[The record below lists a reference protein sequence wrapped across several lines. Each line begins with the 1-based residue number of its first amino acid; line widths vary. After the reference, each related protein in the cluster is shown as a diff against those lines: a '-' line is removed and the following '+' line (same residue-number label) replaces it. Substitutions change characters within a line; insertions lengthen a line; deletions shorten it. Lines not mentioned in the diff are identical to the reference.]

1 MALKAKWILAG
12 LAASTMAGWGITI
25 PVTGAY
31 STGFSS
37 AGALLTTDAAPDG
50 NWTFYSGGSLSAL
63 SGSPVGAWVVRT
75 NFVPFTLPGWS
86 ANSSSS
92 QWITPTAD
100 RWSLFGLTGI
110 AAVPSTSYVAVTS
123 FQIPAMTNPPNLP
136 QWWLVMSGTVW
147 ADQGV
152 AGDAF
157 YLLDSGNTPV
167 YTGTLT
173 GTPSSTV
180 SAGFQFSTW
189 VDPGATYRLAFILP
203 NTAVTIAGFRLQ
215 FSEAYV
221 TPEPG
226 AWTLMLSVG
235 AGLAFA
241 SWRRRKAK
249 RPQA

>member
-37 AGALLTTDAAPDG
+37 TGALLTTNAAADG
-50 NWTFYSGGSLSAL
+50 NWTFYAGSNLNAL

-75 NFVPFTLPGWS
+75 PGKPFQNPTTWT
-86 ANSSSS
+86 ANDAAS
-92 QWITPTAD
+92 QWISPTSA
-100 RWSLFGLTGI
+100 RTGNGNHL
-110 AAVPSTSYVAVTS
+110 ATVAGTSYIAVTS
-123 FQIPAMTNPPNLP
+123 FSIPSMHDPPNLP

-152 AGDAF
+152 AGNAF

-203 NTAVTIAGFRLQ
+203 NTAGTIAGFRLQ
-215 FSEAYV
+215 LSEAYV

-226 AWTLMLSVG
+226 AWALMLSVG

-249 RPQA
+249 QPQA